1 MIFNYDLLIKRID
14 ETYKESKL
22 EYKLV
27 HFSKDVKIK
36 IYRLKRILDSKAFF
50 QNDEIMRIKD
60 ILNISKI
67 EEYFFTLKG

>member
-67 EEYFFTLKG
+67 EEYFFILKG

>member
-1 MIFNYDLLIKRID
+1 MIFNYDLLIKKID

-67 EEYFFTLKG
+67 EEYFFKLKG

>member
-1 MIFNYDLLIKRID
+1 MIFNYDLLIKKID

-36 IYRLKRILDSKAFF
+36 IYRLKRILDNKAFF

-67 EEYFFTLKG
+67 EEYFFILKG

>member
-1 MIFNYDLLIKRID
+1 MIFNYDLLIKKID
-14 ETYKESKL
+14 ETYTESKL

-67 EEYFFTLKG
+67 EEYFFILKG

>member
-1 MIFNYDLLIKRID
+1 MIFNYDLLIKKID

-67 EEYFFTLKG
+67 EEYFFILKG

>member
-1 MIFNYDLLIKRID
+1 MIFNYDLLIKKID
-14 ETYKESKL
+14 ETYKKSKL
-22 EYKLV
+22 KYKLV

-67 EEYFFTLKG
+67 EEYFFILKG